1 MRSDH
6 YTFSFS
12 SIIPFLKNHSTDI
25 SAEKDVEECLSSELK
40 IENAHL
46 STGVEVFSMKLI
58 TFSFTL
64 TDFDLSAKVILLTSD
79 LTPLPSVLFSS
90 PCINIRDRLN

>member
-1 MRSDH
+1 M
-6 YTFSFS
+6 
-12 SIIPFLKNHSTDI
+12 K
-25 SAEKDVEECLSSELK
+25 ECLSNK
-40 IENAHL
+40 IKDAHL

-79 LTPLPSVLFSS
+79 LTPFPSVLFSS
-90 PCINIRDRLN
+90 PCINTRDGLN